1 MGVGWRRIQ
10 HLSYPQGDSINTFID
25 SEFSTVQYTSID
37 KVLST
42 ISEIVNGALLARM
55 DVKTAFL
62 LLMNS
67 ICLVSNLKDSSFLT
81 NVFRWVVSHPVLCLK
96 NFLHFLNEQLNL

>member
-62 LLMNS
+62 LL
-67 ICLVSNLKDSSFLT
+67 ILTPDEFDLFGFKFKGLFFFDKCLPMGCSASCALL
-81 NVFRWVVSHPVLCLK
+81 
-96 NFLHFLNEQLNL
+96 

>member
-42 ISEIVNGALLARM
+42 ISEIRKGALLARM
-55 DVKTAFL
+55 DVKSAFQL
-62 LLMNS
+62 LILNPDEFDLFGFKFKGLFFFDK
-67 ICLVSNLKDSSFLT
+67 CLPMSCSASCALL
-81 NVFRWVVSHPVLCLK
+81 
-96 NFLHFLNEQLNL
+96 